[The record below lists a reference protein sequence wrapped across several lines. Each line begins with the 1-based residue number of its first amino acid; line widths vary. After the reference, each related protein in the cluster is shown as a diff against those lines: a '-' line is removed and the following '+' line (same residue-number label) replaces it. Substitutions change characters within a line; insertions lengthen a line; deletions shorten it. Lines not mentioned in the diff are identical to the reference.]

1 ERMGINPFETV
12 KETVAL
18 SPEVSDEVKTST
30 CYMCAC
36 RCGIKVHLK
45 DGNIR
50 YIEGNPDHPVNKGVL
65 CAKGSSGI
73 MHQNAPGKLTKPLL
87 RVGERGSGEF
97 KEIEWDEAM
106 ALAEKWLGDTR
117 AKDPGKLAFFTGRD
131 QSQSLTGWWASAY
144 GTHNFAAHGGFC
156 SVNMAAAGLYT
167 IGGAFW
173 EFGDPDFDRT
183 KYFMMLGVADDH
195 DSNPIK
201 IGLGKLKTRG
211 DAKFVVVNPSRNG
224 YNAIADE
231 WLGIRPG
238 TDGLFIFAII
248 HELLRA
254 DKIDFPSLARYSN
267 APWLVIQNPGEA
279 DDGLFLRDKKGF
291 PLIWDVKKKKAVS
304 GYDKDISPAFAGER
318 KIKGKT
324 VVPSFELLARR
335 YMDPQYSPDAVAE
348 RTGLTADTIRR
359 IAAELAHAA
368 FEEEVIIDQPW
379 TDAWGRKH
387 DKMIGRPVAIH
398 AMRGISAHTNGF
410 HTCRAI
416 HMLQVLLGSIDTP
429 GGWRYKP
436 PFPKPI
442 PPAPKPTPPHY
453 KPNTPL
459 GGGSNGF
466 PTSPDDL
473 IVDDN
478 GQPLRIDKAFSWE
491 HPISLHG
498 MMHMVLRNAATKDPH
513 EIDVLFMFMA
523 NMAWNSTMNIGET
536 LGFFTAKNDDGSYKI
551 PKIIYSDAFYSE
563 TVPYCDL
570 ILPDTTYLE
579 RYDCLSVLDRPFSA
593 AHGVADGIRQPVVK
607 PDRDVRTFQTVLLEL
622 GARLGLPG
630 MVNDDGSA
638 KFPGGYPDYLVNH
651 ERRPGVGPLAGWRGK
666 NGDKSGIGE
675 VNPNQLEKYIENGC
689 FWSEEMPMEH
699 QFFKHANQG
708 YLNYSK
714 KMGWIGEAS
723 PVVFQLYNEDLQKFR
738 LAAQGHGE
746 RQPPEEHRERVDT
759 YFDPLPIW
767 YMPFEEAEI
776 DTDEYPI
783 HALSQRPMHMY
794 HSWGSQNAWL
804 RQITNANKLHIHTE
818 MAASLDIIDD
828 DWVWIESRHGRVKG
842 QVKLIT
848 GVNKN
853 TVWTWNA
860 IGKRKGAWG
869 LKHDAPENTKSFLL
883 NHIISDVLAEGQKGI
898 QYSNSDPITGQGSW
912 YDLRVKIVKCTKA
925 EWGETEP
932 MYEAF
937 KGGPV
942 SDLDVLQ
949 YGKDMK
955 GEDTGGKADLREYI
969 GQRWANAAN
978 IDGIADGHGNIKKGD
993 KT

>member
-1 ERMGINPFETV
+1 MGLNPFETV
-12 KETVAL
+12 KEEVAL
-18 SPEVSDEVKTST
+18 SSEVADEVKTST

-36 RCGIKVHLK
+36 RCGIKVHIK
-45 DGNIR
+45 DNKIR

-73 MHQNAPGKLTKPLL
+73 MHQNAPAKLTKPLL

-106 ALAEKWLGDTR
+106 DLAAEWLGETR

-156 SVNMAAAGLYT
+156 SVNMAAGGLYT

-201 IGLGKLKTRG
+201 IGLGKMKTRG
-211 DAKFVVVNPSRNG
+211 DGKFLVVNPSRNG

-238 TDGLFIFAII
+238 TDGLFIFAIM
-248 HELLRA
+248 HELLKA
-254 DKIDFPSLARYSN
+254 EKIDFPSLARYSN
-267 APWLVIQNPGEA
+267 APWLVIQNPGGA
-279 DDGLFLRDKKGF
+279 DDGLFLRDKKGA
-291 PLIWDVKKKKAVS
+291 PLIWDLKKKKTVS
-304 GYDKDISPAFAGER
+304 GYAKNITPAFAGAR

-324 VVPSFELLARR
+324 VVPSFELLAKR
-335 YMDPQYSPDAVAE
+335 YMDSQYSPDAVAE
-348 RTGLTADTIRR
+348 RCGIDADTIRR

-368 FEEEVIIDQPW
+368 FEEEVVIDQPW

-416 HMLQVLLGSIDTP
+416 HMLQALLGSIDTP

-453 KPNTPL
+453 KANTPL

-473 IVDDN
+473 VVDDA

-498 MMHMVLRNAATKDPH
+498 MMHMVLRNAATKDPYD
-513 EIDVLFMFMA
+513 IDVLFMFMA
-523 NMAWNSTMNIGET
+523 NMAWNSSMNIPET
-536 LGFFTAKNDDGSYKI
+536 LGFFTAKNEDGSYKI

-579 RYDCLSVLDRPFSA
+579 RYDCISILDRPISA
-593 AHGVADGIRQPVVK
+593 AHGVADSIRQPVVK
-607 PDRDVRTFQTVLLEL
+607 LDRDVRTFQTVLLDL

-630 MVNDDGSA
+630 MVNKDGSA
-638 KFPGGYPDYLVNH
+638 KFPGGYPDYMVNH
-651 ERRPGVGPLAGWRGK
+651 ERKPGVGPLAGWRGK
-666 NGDKSGIGE
+666 NGEKSGIGE
-675 VNPNQLEKYIENGC
+675 PNPKQLEKYIENGC
-689 FWSEEMPMEH
+689 FWNEEMPMEH

-708 YLNYSK
+708 YLDYAK
-714 KMGWIGEAS
+714 KMGWIGDAT
-723 PVVFQLYNEDLQKFR
+723 PIVFQLYNEDLQKFR
-738 LAAQGHGE
+738 LAAQGHGKK
-746 RQPPEEHRERVDT
+746 QPPEEHRERVET

-776 DTDEYPI
+776 DTDEYPL

-804 RQITNANKLHIHTE
+804 RQITSANKLHIHTE
-818 MAASLDIIDD
+818 KAKSLGIVDD

-848 GVNKN
+848 GVNID

-869 LKHDAPENTKSFLL
+869 LKHDSPEFTKGFLL
-883 NHIISDVLAEGQKGI
+883 NHIISDILADGHKGI
-898 QYSNSDPITGQGSW
+898 HYSNSDPVTGQGSW
-912 YDLRVKIVKCTKA
+912 YDLRVKITKCA
-925 EWGETEP
+925 EAEFGETEP

-937 KGGPV
+937 KQGPV
-942 SDLDVLQ
+942 SDMDVLR
-949 YGKDMK
+949 YGKDFK
-955 GEDTGGKADLREYI
+955 GKDTGGKAAIKEYI
-969 GQRWANAAN
+969 GQRHENAGA
-978 IDGIADGHGNIKKGD
+978 IPGIRDGHGNKVKGD
-993 KT
+993 

>member
-1 ERMGINPFETV
+1 MSANPFETV
-12 KETVAL
+12 KEKVAL
-18 SPEVSDEVKTST
+18 SPVVADEVKTST

-45 DGNIR
+45 NNQIR

-73 MHQNAPGKLTKPLL
+73 MHQNAPAKLTKPLL

-106 ALAEKWLGDTR
+106 DLATEWLGEAR

-131 QSQSLTGWWASAY
+131 QSQSLTGWWAQQY

-156 SVNMAAAGLYT
+156 SVNMAAGGLYT
-167 IGGAFW
+167 LGGAFW

-201 IGLGKLKTRG
+201 IGLGKMKTRG
-211 DAKFVVVNPSRNG
+211 DGKFVVVNPSRNG

-238 TDGLFIFAII
+238 TDGLFVFAII
-248 HELLRA
+248 HELLKA
-254 DKIDFPSLARYSN
+254 EKVDFPSLARYSN
-267 APWLVIQNPGEA
+267 APWLVIDEPGKP
-279 DDGLFLRDKKGF
+279 DNGLFLRDKKGH
-291 PLIWDVKKKKAVS
+291 PLVWDLKKKKAVS
-304 GYDKDISPAFAGER
+304 SYSTSISPAFAGTR
-318 KIKGKT
+318 KVRKRT
-324 VVPSFELLARR
+324 VVPSFEHLAKR
-335 YMDPQYSPDAVAE
+335 YLSSEYSPDAVAE
-348 RTGLTADTIRR
+348 KCGIDADSIRR

-416 HMLQVLLGSIDTP
+416 HILQALLGSVDTP

-436 PFPKPI
+436 PFPKPV

-453 KPNTPL
+453 QANTPAP
-459 GGGSNGF
+459 GGSGGF
-466 PTSPDDL
+466 PTSPEHL
-473 IVDDN
+473 IVDDE
-478 GQPLRIDKAFSWE
+478 GQPLRIDKAYSWE
-491 HPISLHG
+491 HPLSLHG
-498 MMHMVLRNAATKDPH
+498 MMHMVLRNAATKDPYD
-513 EIDVLFMFMA
+513 IDVLFMFMA
-523 NMAWNSTMNIGET
+523 NMAWNSSMNIPET

-579 RYDCLSVLDRPFSA
+579 RYDCISILDRPISA
-593 AHGVADGIRQPVVK
+593 AHGVADSIRQPVV
-607 PDRDVRTFQTVLLEL
+607 PLDRDVRTFQSVLLDL

-630 MVNDDGSA
+630 MTNEDGSA
-638 KFPGGYPDYLVNH
+638 KFPGGYPDYMVNH
-651 ERRPGVGPLAGWRGK
+651 ERKPGVGPLAGWRGK
-666 NGDKSGIGE
+666 KGDQSGIGE
-675 VNPNQLEKYIENGC
+675 PNPNQLEKYIENGC

-708 YLNYSK
+708 YLDYAK
-714 KMGWIGEAS
+714 KMGWIGEAT
-723 PVVFQLYNEDLQKFR
+723 PIIHQLYNEDLQKFR
-738 LAAQGHGE
+738 LAAQGHGDK
-746 RQPPEEHRERVDT
+746 QPPEEHRERVAT

-767 YMPFEEAEI
+767 YMPFEEAEVN
-776 DTDEYPI
+776 TEEYPL

-804 RQITNANKLHIHTE
+804 RQITSANKLHIHTD
-818 MAASLDIIDD
+818 MATSLGIVDD

-869 LKHDAPENTKSFLL
+869 LAHDAPEFTKGFLL
-883 NHIISDVLAEGQKGI
+883 NHIISDVLAEGHRGGI
-898 QYSNSDPITGQGSW
+898 KYSNSDPVTGQGSW
-912 YDLRVKIVKCTKA
+912 YDLRVKVTKCA
-925 EWGETEP
+925 PEEAGETEP

-937 KGGPV
+937 KGPINT
-942 SDLDVLQ
+942 DTTLR
-949 YGKDMK
+949 YGAGMK
-955 GEDTGGKADLREYI
+955 GTDTGGKSEIKEYI
-969 GQRWANAAN
+969 GQRHANAVATP
-978 IDGIADGHGNIKKGD
+978 GIRDGHGNQIKGD
-993 KT
+993 KS